1 MRVKIAL
8 CWNVPAHHS
17 PLRKCINKRKQSRLL
32 LFLEVA
38 SMKEDIE
45 RGRED
50 HYLCK
55 AVS

>member
-17 PLRKCINKRKQSRLL
+17 PLRKCINKRKQSLLL

>member
-8 CWNVPAHHS
+8 CWNVPAHQS
-17 PLRKCINKRKQSRLL
+17 PLRKCINKRKPSLL

-50 HYLCK
+50 HYLRK